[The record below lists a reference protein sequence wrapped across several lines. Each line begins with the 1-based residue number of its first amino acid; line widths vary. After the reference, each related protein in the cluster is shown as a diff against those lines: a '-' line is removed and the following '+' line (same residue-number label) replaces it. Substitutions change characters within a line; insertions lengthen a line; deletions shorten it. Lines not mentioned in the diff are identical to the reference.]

1 MIAIALSKHQ
11 TLDADPKAT
20 QQINFAEN
28 LNQSEDVNNNN
39 TRMFFIIEDAK
50 ETVSGFSQ
58 RTVNVL

>member
-1 MIAIALSKHQ
+1 MIAIALSKQQ

-20 QQINFAEN
+20 QQINFTEN

>member
-20 QQINFAEN
+20 QQINFTEN

-50 ETVSGFSQ
+50 ETVSDFSQ